1 MRIFALWIALAGL
14 GCALPKVA
22 LGGRVSLG
30 RASIGEGA
38 GRATVR
44 SALWIAMVY
53 AARNTPE
60 PPRAPDHPAPL
71 LLSERAP
78 EPCAIEIACAWE
90 RDAAYQAW
98 IEEEGA
104 LSP

>member
-1 MRIFALWIALAGL
+1 MRIIALWIALAGL

-30 RASIGEGA
+30 RTSTGEGA

-53 AARNTPE
+53 AASTTPE
-60 PPRAPDHPAPL
+60 PPPAPDHAAPL
-71 LLSERAP
+71 LLSERST
-78 EPCAIEIACAWE
+78 EPCSIDIACAWE
-90 RDAAYQAW
+90 REAAYQAW
-98 IEEEGA
+98 IEEGA
-104 LSP
+104 SSP